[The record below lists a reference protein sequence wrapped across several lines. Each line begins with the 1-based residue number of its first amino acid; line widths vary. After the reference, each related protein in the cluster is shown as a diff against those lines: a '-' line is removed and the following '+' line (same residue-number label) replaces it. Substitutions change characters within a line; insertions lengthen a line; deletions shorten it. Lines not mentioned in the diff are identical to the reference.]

1 MKRALRKRL
10 PTLEDL
16 RTNPGLR
23 WLGPLIERPWLW
35 RLDRRSVAMG
45 LALGMFFG
53 LTIPIG
59 QGLFSGAA
67 AVLLRANLP
76 IAVFT
81 TFISNPFTTPAI
93 LVAGYFTG
101 NVILG
106 EEAAPALFADDG
118 RSWLEKITS
127 MGEPLVIGLLVIA
140 TIAAILSYALVH
152 LYWRVVV
159 VRRYARRRASTRS
172 S

>member
-1 MKRALRKRL
+1 MKRSLRKRL
-10 PTLEDL
+10 PKLEEL
-16 RTNPGLR
+16 RRNRGLR

-35 RLDRRSVAMG
+35 RINRRSVALG
-45 LALGMFFG
+45 FALGMFFG

-106 EEAAPALFADDG
+106 EQGAPALLADDG
-118 RSWLEKITS
+118 RSWMEKITS

-140 TIAAILSYALVH
+140 TIAAILSFALVH
-152 LYWRVVV
+152 LYWRWIVF
-159 VRRYARRRASTRS
+159 RRYARRRALTRC
-172 S
+172 